1 MEANW
6 CSEAFTRST
15 AMRSLLSLVKDKV
28 RFGVAAGMVTVVV
41 VHAADDVDHP
51 ITPASSETA
60 THAGSQVAG

>member
-1 MEANW
+1 M
-6 CSEAFTRST
+6 
-15 AMRSLLSLVKDKV
+15 AMRSLLSPVKDKV

>member
-28 RFGVAAGMVTVVV
+28 RFGVAAGMDTVV